1 MMPRTPILLRIA
13 ITILLAT
20 LPLAA
25 QRREMT
31 PADVEAFLD
40 GLVPQQLARE
50 DIAGAVVAVVKDG
63 RVLFA
68 KGYGYSDVA
77 TKKPVS
83 PETTLFRP
91 GSISKLFTWTSV
103 MQLVEQGKL
112 DLDADVNQYLDFNVP
127 ATFGKPLTLRN
138 IMTHTSGFEETLKE
152 LFVSGQDRMMP
163 LDVYVRTHLPRQIFP
178 PGTTPA
184 YSNYAT
190 ALAGYIVQ
198 RVSGQPFERYVED
211 HFFKP
216 LDMPHCTFSQPL
228 PAALKPLMSSGYN
241 RASDGAK
248 EFEWVAAFPAGSSSV
263 SALDMTHFMMA
274 HLNDGEYSAR
284 GSSDAVRILRPATA
298 RQMHTRAFGLHP
310 DLDGMALGFYE
321 ESRNGLRIIGHGG
334 DTGYFHSDLHL
345 VLAEHLGFFVS
356 YNSAGKGEVSPR
368 GMLWQ
373 AFLDRYYPYT
383 PPERPVA
390 STALADGQEV
400 SGDYLVSRRPETTVV
415 SIVGLLGMMR
425 VRADSAG
432 ILTLPSSHYP
442 NGKPRRWKE
451 IGPLVYRDVE
461 GQDRLAFI
469 RNGHGFTIAS
479 SPISVYEKVD
489 GLRGTTLNQ
498 FAGVASLAIM
508 ALALI
513 LWPVAAL
520 VRYHY
525 GRRLGLSYTQGIRR
539 FLLRAVCGVN
549 LAFLLVVAYF
559 ASQTD
564 TIGNLTS
571 KLDPILRSAQ
581 VLGVLGGVGA
591 IVAFFGVVF
600 LWRDR
605 DVWWWT
611 KVQETLIALSCLV
624 FTLFIWKWHLLVW
637 SLRY

>member
-1 MMPRTPILLRIA
+1 MQVMMPPTPILRRIA
-13 ITILLAT
+13 VTILIVAA

-25 QRREMT
+25 QRREIT
-31 PADVEAFLD
+31 SADVEAFLD
-40 GLVPQQLARE
+40 GVMPQQLARE

-77 TKKPVS
+77 SKKPVS
-83 PETTLFRP
+83 PENTLFRP

-112 DLDADVNQYLDFNVP
+112 DLDADVNKYLDFNVP
-127 ATFGKPLTLRN
+127 ATLGKPLTLRN

-216 LDMPHCTFSQPL
+216 LDMPHCTFEQPL
-228 PAALKPLMSSGYN
+228 PSALKPLMSSGYN

-263 SALDMTHFMMA
+263 SALDMTHFMIA
-274 HLNDGEYSAR
+274 HLNDGQYH
-284 GSSDAVRILRPATA
+284 DTRILRPETA
-298 RQMHTRAFGLHP
+298 RQMHTRTFGLHP

-373 AFLDRYYPYT
+373 SFLDRYYPYT
-383 PPERPVA
+383 PPDRPVP
-390 STALADGQEV
+390 STAIADGHEV

-415 SIVGLLGMMR
+415 SILGLLGMMR
-425 VRADSAG
+425 VRADSSG
-432 ILTLPSSHYP
+432 VLTLPSSHYP

-451 IGPLVYRDVE
+451 VGPLLYQDVK

-469 RNGHGFTIAS
+469 RNGHGFTIAA

-498 FAGVASLAIM
+498 VAGVASVAIM
-508 ALALI
+508 VLALI

-520 VRYHY
+520 VRCHY
-525 GRRLGLSYTQGIRR
+525 GRRLGLSYTQVIRR
-539 FLLRAVCGVN
+539 FMLRAVCGVN
-549 LAFLLVVAYF
+549 MAFLLVFAYF

-571 KLDPILRSAQ
+571 RLDPILRSAQ
-581 VLGVLGGVGA
+581 LLGVLGGFGA
-591 IVAFFGVVF
+591 IVALFGVAH

-611 KVQETLIALSCLV
+611 KVQETSIALSCVL

-637 SLRY
+637 TLKY